1 MKLYPIKN
9 PFFLILV
16 LFFAGFFA
24 KAQNPTY
31 NQLVSIISAK
41 VPALNIS
48 DKIIAFTSWSA
59 TDAQSREMNKEFE
72 RVGIIYQGA
81 KLKNGNKG
89 TVLISY
95 CFDDAATA
103 NIAFNRDGISYA
115 IRVKKSEFQFLNGI
129 STAGNIV
136 YDNTTAKVYEDLVR
150 ERIFLSIN
158 QLIIR

>member
-1 MKLYPIKN
+1 MKLHLIKK
-9 PFFLILV
+9 PVFLILA
-16 LFFAGFFA
+16 LFFAGFYA

-48 DKIIAFTSWSA
+48 DKIIAFTAWSA

-81 KLKNGNKG
+81 KLKNGTKG
-89 TVLISY
+89 AVLISY
-95 CFDDAATA
+95 CFDDASTAT
-103 NIAFNRDGISYA
+103 IAFKRDGISYA

-129 STAGNIV
+129 SAAGNIV
-136 YDNTTAKVYEDLVR
+136 YDNTTAKVYENIAR

-158 QLIIR
+158 ELIIR